1 MRMDTSPKT
10 DKLLPI
16 NVSWI
21 GSADIHAMN
30 GWRLK
35 KGLPIT
41 PYTQKKIVEEDFKLR
56 PAEEELGKNGPIR
69 TLCDEM
75 EFEKIYLLVSDE
87 FLPDAE
93 AVKEWVQ
100 RGKNKEII
108 LVNTGVEDPTA
119 YDPIAYAL
127 MEFKDE
133 YLKDVSPERLVFNIT
148 PGTPA
153 ISTVTVYM
161 ATVVFTESKLYKTTN
176 PKHLKEGEP
185 RFSEINLHLPFSLT
199 GSYLDYSSKEST
211 ADKEE
216 LDYVIKAYARF
227 PSVRILLLGETGV
240 GKSRAAEEI
249 HYACGGTKKNFIT
262 INCAESTVGDGTFF
276 RSDLYGNVKGA
287 YTGAI
292 TERDGG
298 FVQAKGG
305 TLFLDEIGEIPLQ
318 EQAVLL
324 RALQNKVIKKMGSN
338 EDIEIENVRV
348 ICATNKN
355 LIEEVKAGRFRED
368 LYYRIATKTLTLP
381 PLRKIA
387 AKNKD
392 EFKEIA
398 NEALKK
404 IMDKLKEDGNTKEI
418 KSISKDGW
426 TVLLKYPWPGNIRQL
441 EHVLCLACLDTINN
455 NKEQISEDTLRS
467 HLQESSALIPQK
479 TDDEDFI
486 PEDLDKYLDNLRM
499 EFIKRAMKQGGGL
512 MSNASEL
519 VGMNYQTFVKWAK
532 QYGLKETKKH
542 KK

>member
-1 MRMDTSPKT
+1 MDTSPKT

-108 LVNTGVEDPTA
+108 LVKTGVEDPTA

-133 YLKDVSPERLVFNIT
+133 YLKDISPERLVFNIT

-185 RFSEINLHLPFSLT
+185 RFSEISLHLPFSLT

-240 GKSRAAEEI
+240 GKSSVAKKI
-249 HYACGGTKKNFIT
+249 HKACKGNEDNFVIA
-262 INCAESTVGDGTFF
+262 NCAELAAGNDANMF
-276 RSDLYGNVKGA
+276 RAELFGAKKGS
-287 YTGAI
+287 YTGCIEDKVGLFEKA
-292 TERDGG
+292 EN
-298 FVQAKGG
+298 G
-305 TLFLDEIGEIPLQ
+305 TIFLDEIAEIPLSSQ
-318 EQAVLL
+318 SILL
-324 RALQNKVIKKMGSN
+324 RALQDKEIMSVGGKKIIKLN
-338 EDIEIENVRV
+338 NVRV
-348 ICATNKN
+348 ISATNHN

-387 AKNKD
+387 SKNKD
-392 EFKEIA
+392 EFKEIT
-398 NEALKK
+398 NEALNK
-404 IMDKLKEDGNTKEI
+404 IMDELKKDGNTKEI
-418 KSISKDGW
+418 KSISKEGW
-426 TVLLKYPWPGNIRQL
+426 SALLKYPWPGNIRQL
-441 EHVLCLACLDTINN
+441 EHVLWLACLDTINN
-455 NKEQISEDTLRS
+455 NKEQISEETLRS

>member
-21 GSADIHAMN
+21 GSSDIDAMN

-35 KGLPIT
+35 KGFSVT
-41 PYTQKKIVEEDFKLR
+41 SHSKAKLEKGLLE
-56 PAEEELGKNGPIR
+56 PAEEAIGHNGPIR
-69 TLCDEM
+69 ALCDEM
-75 EFEKIYLLVSDE
+75 EFEKIYLLVSDQ

-108 LVNTGVEDPTA
+108 LVNTGVDNPTD
-119 YDPIAYAL
+119 YDPIVNAF
-127 MEFKDE
+127 MNFKED
-133 YLKDVSPERLVFNIT
+133 YLKDISSERLIFNIT

-153 ISTVTVYM
+153 MATITVYM
-161 ATVVFTESKLYKTTN
+161 ASVVFTGSKIYKTTR
-176 PKHLKEGEP
+176 PEHLKEGMP
-185 RFSEINLHLPFSLT
+185 RFSEIHLPFSLA
-199 GSYLDYSSKEST
+199 GSLLDYSTNDST

-216 LDYVIKAYARF
+216 LEYVIKAYARF

-404 IMDKLKEDGNTKEI
+404 IMDKLTEDGNTKEI

-479 TDDEDFI
+479 NDDEDFI